1 MVLLFNLFSFMSIRL
16 TLLSALLLLS
26 AFTASAQSRRRSQLT
41 APQPNNSPVP
51 VVAAPQARLLE
62 SLRFNSSLLNQA
74 VKYSIYLPPDYYVSN
89 RRYPVVYLLH
99 GYGDSETGWV
109 QFGEADRIA
118 DDRIKSGELPPMI
131 IVMPNGGATFFINDY
146 QNKIRYEDMFVQE
159 LIPHIDSTFRTRP
172 QREYRAISG
181 LSMGGF
187 GSLTLAMH
195 HPDLFGSC
203 AALSASARTDEMFT
217 AIPDERYN
225 SVFGPVFSG
234 SVKGQDRLTIT
245 WKRNN
250 PITLAKSAPE
260 SDLAKVRW
268 YLDCGDDDAL
278 SAGNALLHIAL
289 SERKIPHQYRV
300 RDGGHTWTY
309 WRTGLPDAL
318 KFMAEN
324 FRR

>member
-1 MVLLFNLFSFMSIRL
+1 MSIRV
-16 TLLSALLLLS
+16 ALICALFTFS
-26 AFTASAQSRRRSQLT
+26 VITASAQSRRRAQLT
-41 APQPNNSPVP
+41 APQTNSPVP

-74 VKYSIYLPPDYYVSN
+74 INYSIYLPPDYYVSN

-99 GYGDSETGWV
+99 GYGDNETGWV

-118 DDRIKSGELPPMI
+118 DDKIKAGELPPMI
-131 IVMPNGGATFFINDY
+131 IVMPNGGATFYINDY
-146 QNKIRYEDMFVQE
+146 QNKVRYEDMFVQE
-159 LIPHIDSTFRTRP
+159 LIPHIDSSFRTRT

-187 GSLTLAMH
+187 GSLVLAMH

-203 AALSASARTDEMFT
+203 AALSASARTDEVFA

-225 SVFGPVFSG
+225 AQFAPVFSG
-234 SVKGQDRLTIT
+234 PVKGEDRLTLT
-245 WKRNN
+245 WKRNS
-250 PITLAKSAPE
+250 PINLAKSAPQ
-260 SDLAKVRW
+260 SDLNKVRW
-268 YLDCGDDDAL
+268 YVDCGDDDAL
-278 SAGNALLHIAL
+278 SAGNAQLHIAL
-289 SERKIPHQYRV
+289 LDRKIPHEYRV
-300 RDGGHTWTY
+300 RDGAHTWTY

-318 KFMAEN
+318 KFMADS

>member
-1 MVLLFNLFSFMSIRL
+1 MSIRVAL
-16 TLLSALLLLS
+16 ICALLFIS
-26 AFTASAQSRRRSQLT
+26 VFTASAQSRRRAQLT
-41 APQPNNSPVP
+41 APQTNSPVP

-74 VKYSIYLPPDYYVSN
+74 VNYSIYLPPDYYVSN

-99 GYGDSETGWV
+99 GYGDNETGWV

-118 DDRIKSGELPPMI
+118 DDKIKTGELPPMI
-131 IVMPNGGATFFINDY
+131 IVMPNGGATFYINDY
-146 QNKIRYEDMFVQE
+146 QNKVRYEDMFVQE
-159 LIPHIDSTFRTRP
+159 LIPHIDSSFRTRT

-187 GSLTLAMH
+187 GSLVLAMH

-203 AALSASARTDEMFT
+203 AALSASARTDEVFA

-225 SVFGPVFSG
+225 VQFAPVFSG
-234 SVKGQDRLTIT
+234 PAKGEDRLTLT
-245 WKRNN
+245 WKRNS
-250 PITLAKSAPE
+250 PINLAKSAPE
-260 SDLAKVRW
+260 SDLSKVRW

-278 SAGNALLHIAL
+278 SVGNAQLHIAL
-289 SERKIPHQYRV
+289 LDRKIPHEYRV
-300 RDGGHTWTY
+300 RDGAHTWTY

-318 KFMAEN
+318 KFMAES

>member
-1 MVLLFNLFSFMSIRL
+1 MSIRIAL
-16 TLLSALLLLS
+16 FCALFALL
-26 AFTASAQSRRRSQLT
+26 AFTTSGQSRRRAQLT
-41 APQPNNSPVP
+41 APQVNNSPVP

-62 SLRFNSSLLNQA
+62 SLRFTSSLLNQA
-74 VKYSIYLPPDYYVSN
+74 VNYSVYLPPDYYVSN

-99 GYGDSETGWV
+99 GYGDTETGWV
-109 QFGEADRIA
+109 QFGEVDRIA
-118 DDRIKSGELPPMI
+118 DDKIKTGDLPPMI
-131 IVMPNGGATFFINDY
+131 IVMPNGGHTWFINDY
-146 QNKIRYEDMFVQE
+146 QNKVRYEDMFVQE
-159 LIPHIDSTFRTRP
+159 LIPHIDSSFRTRT
-172 QREYRAISG
+172 QREFRGISG

-203 AALSASARTDEMFT
+203 AALSASARTDEMFA

-234 SVKGQDRLTIT
+234 PATGQDRLTVT

-250 PITLAKSAPE
+250 PITLARSAPE

-268 YLDCGDDDAL
+268 YIDCGDDDAL
-278 SAGNALLHIAL
+278 SAGNSLLHIAL
-289 SERKIPHQYRV
+289 LDRKILHEYRV

-309 WRTGLPDAL
+309 WRSGLPDAL
-318 KFMAEN
+318 KFIAEG
-324 FRR
+324 FRQ

>member
-1 MVLLFNLFSFMSIRL
+1 MSIRTAL
-16 TLLSALLLLS
+16 VCALFVLLGL
-26 AFTASAQSRRRSQLT
+26 TASAQSRRRAQLT
-41 APQPNNSPVP
+41 APQTNNSPVP

-74 VKYSIYLPPDYYVSN
+74 VNYSIYLPPDYYVSN

-99 GYGDSETGWV
+99 GYGDNETGWV

-118 DDRIKSGELPPMI
+118 DDRIKAGELPPMI
-131 IVMPNGGATFFINDY
+131 IVMPNGGATFYVNDY
-146 QNKIRYEDMFVQE
+146 QNKVRYEDMFVQE
-159 LIPHIDSTFRTRP
+159 LIPHIDSSFRTRT

-203 AALSASARTDEMFT
+203 AALSASARTDDMFT

-225 SVFGPVFSG
+225 TVFGPVFSG
-234 SVKGQDRLTIT
+234 SVKGEERLTLT

-260 SDLAKVRW
+260 GDLVKVRW

-289 SERKIPHQYRV
+289 LDRKIPHEYRV
-300 RDGGHTWTY
+300 RDGEHTWTY
-309 WRTGLPDAL
+309 WRTALPDAL
-318 KFMAEN
+318 KFMAEG